1 MKKWFR
7 LFLATFVLSIF
18 SFGIW
23 TLYFNTKD
31 RGLTFELE
39 ADPSLYILLT
49 LILFAVPS
57 FVFNLEKLY
66 RKQKTELYVI
76 LRYGDLLFSSFL
88 CFSTLLGLYRLRGYN
103 NTIKVDSEAAGSFEA
118 MFIFLTALCVMSLLL
133 IIDHFRFHKVINRQ
147 KKTSKIEDI
156 GAGT

>member
-1 MKKWFR
+1 MKQVKKWFR
-7 LFLATFVLSIF
+7 LFLSTFVLSIF

-23 TLYFNTKD
+23 TLHFNTKD

-49 LILFAVPS
+49 LILFTVPS

-103 NTIKVDSEAAGSFEA
+103 NTIKVDLEASGSFDA
-118 MFIFLTALCVMSLLL
+118 MFIF
-133 IIDHFRFHKVINRQ
+133 
-147 KKTSKIEDI
+147 
-156 GAGT
+156 